1 VKGKTMS
8 DSFEKPKDPTQQV
21 ITFGKHQG
29 LTVAELLHNHKGY
42 VEWLTGQSWLAER
55 FSDLHAALL
64 SRGAPT
70 DETPE
75 HNKIQAR
82 FLEPLFCEA
91 LLKLILPGLKS
102 WKKFLE
108 EHWEEHAGR
117 RLCYPKPKENESP
130 TLQSKVLFE
139 KKGIDVFIDYWLDLT
154 GLFEEKHE
162 LCNRIKEGSLGIEI
176 KPSLGDDFP
185 TVLRQMER
193 LGVRTCLAEHYTGR
207 GASEPIVKKM
217 FEANGYD
224 LIFVREVEAEM
235 LNLRAPPGD

>member
-1 VKGKTMS
+1 MS
-8 DSFEKPKDPTQQV
+8 DAFEKLKDPTQQV

-91 LLKLILPGLKS
+91 LLRLTVPEVRNWRKLLGGTKGYRS
-102 WKKFLE
+102 WQ
-108 EHWEEHAGR
+108 
-117 RLCYPKPKENESP
+117 YPKPKENTRP
-130 TLQSKVLFE
+130 TLKRWVRFE
-139 KKGIDVFIDYWLDLT
+139 RKGIDVFIDYRLDAD
-154 GLFEEKHE
+154 GLFDEEHDLDE
-162 LCNRIKEGSLGIEI
+162 TLVLGNIGVEI
-176 KPSLGDDFP
+176 KPSIGDDFP

-224 LIFVREVEAEM
+224 LIFVREIDAEM
-235 LNLRAPPGD
+235 LNLRALPGN

>member
-1 VKGKTMS
+1 VKGKMMS

-29 LTVAELLHNHKGY
+29 LTVAELLHNHKSY

-82 FLEPLFCEA
+82 FLDPLFCDAFISLSRRYIIEDRRP
-91 LLKLILPGLKS
+91 LK
-102 WKKFLE
+102 
-108 EHWEEHAGR
+108 
-117 RLCYPKPKENESP
+117 Y
-130 TLQSKVLFE
+130 KVSFE
-139 KKGIDVFIDYWLDLT
+139 RKGIDVLINYWTRDRESFSDPTDFT
-154 GLFEEKHE
+154 GL
-162 LCNRIKEGSLGIEI
+162 EI
-176 KPSLGDDFP
+176 KPSIGDEFP

-193 LGVRTCLAEHYTGR
+193 LGVKICVAEHYTGR
-207 GASEPIVKKM
+207 GTSEPIVKKI
-217 FEANGYD
+217 FESNGYT
-224 LIFVREVEAEM
+224 LIFLRDIEAEM
-235 LNLRAPPGD
+235 LNLRASPRN